1 MCYRLGRRYEEVWKG
16 QLSAFSVTQKSP
28 PRVIML
34 CRFSSG
40 CCLQQVLFWDS
51 PTQAV
56 LLWCQD
62 GLLHCSVFLTLGELW
77 EHKLS
82 IASEVSTLSPHCAK
96 GKMARLTSTRLGLGT
111 VKHGWS
117 CSTAGSGSYV
127 SNTAQLESPEPV
139 PRKPNQQSTTI
150 TNLTIEK
157 CTTCLCGSD
166 CFQACA
172 PKETPFRVTSVLG
185 ICQERLTD
193 LLAVSYG

>member
-1 MCYRLGRRYEEVWKG
+1 MLQTRKAYEEVWKG
-16 QLSAFSVTQKSP
+16 QLSAFSVAQKSP
-28 PRVIML
+28 PRLIMF

-40 CCLQQVLFWDS
+40 CCLQQQVLFWDS

-62 GLLHCSVFLTLGELW
+62 SLLHCSVFLTSGEFW

-82 IASEVSTLSPHCAK
+82 VASEVNTLSPHCAK
-96 GKMARLTSTRLGLGT
+96 GKTARLTSTRLSLRT
-111 VKHGWS
+111 VKRGWP

-127 SNTAQLESPEPV
+127 SNTVQLESPEPV
-139 PRKPNQQSTTI
+139 SRKPKQQSTAI

-166 CFQACA
+166 CCQACA
-172 PKETPFRVTSVLG
+172 PKETPFRVTSVPG